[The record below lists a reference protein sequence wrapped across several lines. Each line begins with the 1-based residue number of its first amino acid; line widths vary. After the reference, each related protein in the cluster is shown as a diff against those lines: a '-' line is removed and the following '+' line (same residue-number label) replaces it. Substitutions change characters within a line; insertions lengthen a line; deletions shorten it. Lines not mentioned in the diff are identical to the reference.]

1 MLSLLAKVLG
11 VLTATVL
18 GAWAPA
24 LAAEAPM
31 AKPCAIK
38 IHKVMTADAPNA
50 YPLAL
55 LQMALAKT
63 EAEYGPCQITM
74 MDGGTHSRDIRL
86 VLTGELDVTWNVA
99 TIAREKTLRPIL
111 IPIFQGL
118 HGYRILLIRAGD
130 EARFAKLKTLE
141 DLRLLTGGQMH
152 DWQSTEILVANKLK
166 LDTADRFD
174 DLFTMLVKGRFDYF
188 PRALHEPVSELQQR
202 SGMPLK
208 VESSLMLHYVA
219 PDYFFVRPDATALAE
234 RIRLG
239 FERGIADGTRDALR
253 EKVVGVGRLVRQFQI
268 SKRRVIELI
277 NPTLPTTV
285 PLGRPEYWLDLKR
298 FPE

>member
-1 MLSLLAKVLG
+1 MFSLPAKVLG

-18 GAWAPA
+18 GAWVPA
-24 LAAEAPM
+24 LAADPLK

-38 IHKVMTADAPNA
+38 IRTVVMADAPNA

-74 MDGGTHSRDIRL
+74 MAAGTHSRNIRL
-86 VLTGELDVTWNVA
+86 VLKGELDVIWNVA
-99 TIAREKTLRPIL
+99 TIEREKTLRPIL

-130 EARFAKLKTLE
+130 EARFAKMKTLE
-141 DLRLLTGGQMH
+141 ELRLLTGGQMH
-152 DWQSTEILVANKLK
+152 DWQSTEILAANKLK
-166 LDTADRFD
+166 FDTADRFD

-208 VESSLMLHYVA
+208 VEATLMLHYVA

-253 EKVVGVGRLVRQFQI
+253 EKIIGVGRLVKQFQI

-277 NPTLPTTV
+277 NPTLPAIV
-285 PLGRPEYWLDLKR
+285 PLGRPEYWLDLKQ

>member
-1 MLSLLAKVLG
+1 MVSLQAKVLG

-18 GAWAPA
+18 GAWTPAFAADAPVT
-24 LAAEAPM
+24 
-31 AKPCAIK
+31 KPCAIK
-38 IHKVMTADAPNA
+38 IRTVMTADAPNA
-50 YPLAL
+50 YPVAL

-74 MDGGTHSRDIRL
+74 MDGGTHSRNMRL
-86 VLTGELDVTWNVA
+86 VLQGEMDVIWNVA
-99 TIAREKTLRPIL
+99 TIEREKTLRPIL

-130 EARFAKLKTLE
+130 EARFAKIKTLGE
-141 DLRLLTGGQMH
+141 LRLLTGGQMH
-152 DWQSTEILVANKLK
+152 DWQSAEILAENKIK
-166 LDTADRFD
+166 FDTADRFE

-188 PRALHEPVSELQQR
+188 PRALHEPASELQQR
-202 SGMPLK
+202 SSMPLK
-208 VESSLMLHYVA
+208 VEPTLMLHYVA

-253 EKVVGVGRLVRQFQI
+253 EKMINVGRLVRQFQV
-268 SKRRVIELI
+268 SKRRVIELT
-277 NPTLPTTV
+277 NPTLPATV